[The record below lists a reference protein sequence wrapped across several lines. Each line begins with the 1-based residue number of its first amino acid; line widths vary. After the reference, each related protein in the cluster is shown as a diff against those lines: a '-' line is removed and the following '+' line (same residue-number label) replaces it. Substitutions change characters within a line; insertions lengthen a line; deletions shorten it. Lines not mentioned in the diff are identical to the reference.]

1 MSRLFS
7 LIEAGFVPGDLRA
20 FKKEGGK
27 IRLYKDSPSEAPT
40 QMTQT
45 SLTYGPEFQPFAGE
59 LMRRA
64 GSLASQQYTP
74 YEYNRIAGFDP
85 MQLQAQQAAANMR
98 VSPYIGQSAGLA
110 QMAAQY
116 QPGGFQNPYIQ
127 QMAGMSYGPGTFRPE
142 RVSSQFAPSQF
153 QAAQVS
159 PQFAPTQFQAERVG
173 TSYTPGEFTPERVSG
188 TYDPTRFRAQDVKAQ
203 QVSSGQS
210 TTGRFTDPNV
220 VQSYMSPYMQNV
232 VEIQKREAQR
242 QADIAAAQ
250 RGAAAVRAGA
260 FGGSRQAIENAEA
273 QRNLATQMGD
283 IQAKGSQ
290 AAFEQAAQQFQTDEA
305 RNLAMQQENVR
316 VKLQAALANQQTGL
330 AAALANQSKNL
341 EAQQMAEQSKQFG
354 ASRGMQ
360 AALANQQAAMQA
372 QQAREQSRQFGAE
385 TGLRGSLANQQA
397 MMEAQR
403 AAEQSKQFGTETGL
417 RGALANQQA
426 LLEAGRLVEQSRQF
440 GSEAD
445 LRAALANQ
453 AKMLEASQLGEQS
466 RQFGAEYG
474 MRGLQSALQ
483 AQQEAQRMREQSRQF
498 GADVGLRGAAQ
509 LGQLGQQQ
517 FGQARDIIGM
527 QSTAGAERQAM
538 LQRKLQQDYE
548 DFLAQRKFPYQQLQF
563 AQEMLRGMPMQ
574 STESIYRAPPS
585 PYAQAA
591 GLAAMYMGG
600 QRGGY
605 FANGGLAGLGL
616 YNMTR

>member
-1 MSRLFS
+1 
-7 LIEAGFVPGDLRA
+7 
-20 FKKEGGK
+20 
-27 IRLYKDSPSEAPT
+27 
-40 QMTQT
+40 
-45 SLTYGPEFQPFAGE
+45 
-59 LMRRA
+59 
-64 GSLASQQYTP
+64 
-74 YEYNRIAGFDP
+74 

-116 QPGGFQNPYIQ
+116 QPGSFQNPYIQ
-127 QMAGMSYGPGTFRPE
+127 QMAGMSYD
-142 RVSSQFAPSQF
+142 
-153 QAAQVS
+153 
-159 PQFAPTQFQAERVG
+159 PTRFQAERVAA
-173 TSYTPGEFTPERVSG
+173 ER
-188 TYDPTRFRAQDVKAQ
+188 AEA
-203 QVSSGQS
+203 GQS

-220 VQSYMSPYMQNV
+220 AQSYMSPYMQNV

-242 QADIAAAQ
+242 QADIAATQ

-260 FGGSRQAIENAEA
+260 FGGSRQAIESAEA

-290 AAFEQAAQQFQTDEA
+290 AAFEQAAQQFQTDEQ

-316 VKLQAALANQQTGL
+316 ARLQAALANQQTGL
-330 AAALANQSKNL
+330 AAALANQAKNL
-341 EAQQMAEQSKQFG
+341 EAQQLS
-354 ASRGMQ
+354 
-360 AALANQQAAMQA
+360 
-372 QQAREQSRQFGAE
+372 
-385 TGLRGSLANQQA
+385 
-397 MMEAQR
+397 
-403 AAEQSKQFGTETGL
+403 
-417 RGALANQQA
+417 
-426 LLEAGRLVEQSRQF
+426 
-440 GSEAD
+440 
-445 LRAALANQ
+445 
-453 AKMLEASQLGEQS
+453 EQS

-498 GADVGLRGAAQ
+498 GADVGLRGASQ

-517 FGQARDIIGM
+517 FGQAKDIIGM

-538 LQRKLQQDYE
+538 QQRKLQQDYE
-548 DFLAQRKFPYQQLQF
+548 DFLAQKKFPYQQLQF

-574 STESIYRAPPS
+574 STESIYRAPAS